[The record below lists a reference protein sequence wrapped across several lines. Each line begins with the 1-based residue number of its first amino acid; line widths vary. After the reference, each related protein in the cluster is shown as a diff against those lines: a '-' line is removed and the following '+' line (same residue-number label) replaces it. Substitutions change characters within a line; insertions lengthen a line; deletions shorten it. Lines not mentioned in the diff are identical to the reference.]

1 MNQSVSK
8 TMPNKQTPAKAPA
21 SGSRRT
27 ALAAA
32 ALTLCAWLVATPA
45 TAAESA
51 PCPAL
56 LDHTFNRLQ
65 TGEAQSLCQYRGKVL
80 LVVNTASLCGYTYQY
95 EGLEKLYRKYK
106 DRGLVV
112 LGFPSNEFGGQEP
125 GTNKQVAE
133 FCRTTY
139 GIEFPMYEKTTVSK
153 LAANPLYAQLIA
165 QSGAAPKWNFH
176 KYLVDRNGR
185 RIQSFGS
192 DVEPDGRE
200 LALEVERL
208 LAEKPAS

>member
-1 MNQSVSK
+1 MSR
-8 TMPNKQTPAKAPA
+8 TMTNKQLSVNTPT
-21 SGSRRT
+21 SRRRRAAVASA
-27 ALAAA
+27 ALAA
-32 ALTLCAWLVATPA
+32 CAWLVAVPA
-45 TAAESA
+45 HAAGSA
-51 PCPAL
+51 ACPDL

-65 TGEAQSLCQYRGKVL
+65 TGEAQSLCQYRGKVV
-80 LVVNTASLCGYTYQY
+80 LVVNTASRCGYTYQY
-95 EGLEKLYRKYK
+95 EGLEKLYRRYK

-112 LGFPSNEFGGQEP
+112 LGFPSNDFGGQEP

-153 LAANPLYAQLIA
+153 LAANPLYAQLVA

-176 KYLVDRNGR
+176 KYLIDRTGKR
-185 RIQSFGS
+185 VRSFGS
-192 DVEPDGRE
+192 DVEPDGGE